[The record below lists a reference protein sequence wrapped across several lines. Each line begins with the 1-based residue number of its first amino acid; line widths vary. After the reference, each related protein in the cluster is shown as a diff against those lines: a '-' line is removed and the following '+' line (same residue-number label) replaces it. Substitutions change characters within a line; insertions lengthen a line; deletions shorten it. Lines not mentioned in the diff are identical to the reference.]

1 MILLGLSRSGKTSV
15 GRILAERLRLPF
27 YDTDELIRIR
37 TGLTPRELCRQAG
50 VSALHTAEA
59 AALRECCALY
69 APCGAAPAAGL
80 SLLPLPD
87 LPQLS
92 MTELS
97 LRSVVF
103 AEKRQSSAT
112 ANGAVIAAGGG
123 ICDNA
128 EAFALVAAIPHR
140 IFLYAPEA
148 ALFER
153 LTSDATQTG
162 YYPAFL
168 HFLPVAQKMEAE
180 RLFSELYVR
189 RTERYRRSC
198 TLIIDT
204 TGLTCAA
211 VAEEIAAIC

>member
-69 APCGAAPAAGL
+69 APCGAVPAAEL
-80 SLLPLPD
+80 S
-87 LPQLS
+87 QLS
-92 MTELS
+92 MTELP
-97 LRSVVF
+97 LRTDN
-103 AEKRQSSAT
+103 SAV
-112 ANGAVIAAGGG
+112 NLSGALADNCGIIAAGGG

-128 EAFALVAAIPHR
+128 DAFALVTAIPHR

-148 ALFER
+148 ALFTR
-153 LTSDATQTG
+153 LTRDAAQTG

-198 TLIIDT
+198 NIIIDT
-204 TGLTCAA
+204 IGLTCAA

>member
-15 GRILAERLRLPF
+15 GRLLAERLRLPF

-69 APCGAAPAAGL
+69 APCGAVPAAEL
-80 SLLPLPD
+80 S
-87 LPQLS
+87 QLS
-92 MTELS
+92 MTELP
-97 LRSVVF
+97 LRTDN
-103 AEKRQSSAT
+103 SAV
-112 ANGAVIAAGGG
+112 NLSGALADNYSVIAAGGG

-128 EAFALVAAIPHR
+128 DAFALVAAIPHR

-153 LTSDATQTG
+153 LTSDAAQNG